1 MTNEELKPY
10 LQRSLT
16 TSCPLKFLY
25 EQTQETRTR
34 AQASNN
40 FQFSRLNCP
49 EWKEASN
56 CYRERRGLTFRLP
69 LHVYMF
75 EWFSQQPT
83 LTFLHPCFTMLKLKY
98 FVQGRQKPFSE
109 FQQTAAVETFDK
121 FRYKSSLKPCLYST
135 WFMFIEF
142 VLKLVVPCEQLW
154 TRGSLFFF
162 SCSRHKT
169 HGGSHLNSKNKQ
181 ASPECAI

>member
-1 MTNEELKPY
+1 MQTQIRRWLPIWTLFSTNCKVTVWRTKRVKTLPATELDH
-10 LQRSLT
+10 
-16 TSCPLKFLY
+16 FLSTEIFH

-40 FQFSRLNCP
+40 FQFSTRNCP

-83 LTFLHPCFTMLKLKY
+83 LTFLHPCFAMLKLKY
-98 FVQGRQKPFSE
+98 FMQGRQKPFSE

-121 FRYKSSLKPCLYST
+121 FRYKSCLKPCLYST
-135 WFMFIEF
+135 WFMFTEF
-142 VLKLVVPCEQLW
+142 VFKLVVPGEQL
-154 TRGSLFFF
+154 
-162 SCSRHKT
+162 
-169 HGGSHLNSKNKQ
+169 
-181 ASPECAI
+181 